1 MRRAEIKRKTKETE
15 IYLKINLDGKGEANI
30 DTGIPFFDH
39 MLSLMTLHS
48 FIDMELRA
56 KGDIEVDYHHTVEDT
71 GICIGMGIK
80 EAIGEKRG
88 IRRYGDATVPMD
100 ESLVRACVDI
110 SGRPFLLYNVPV
122 KERFAGSFDIGLIK
136 QFFYSLCINSGI
148 TLHID
153 LIRGEDPHHIS
164 EAIFKAFARA
174 FDKAKS
180 IEERISERI
189 PSTKGII

>member
-110 SGRPFLLYNVPV
+110 SGRPFLSYNVPL